1 MAVLSGNNLL
11 PLMYYSFRPES
22 VHLWTLFCKYN
33 GIPRCTK
40 SNYGLCRPAE
50 RDVPNA
56 QAQTDEIM
64 GTP

>member
-1 MAVLSGNNLL
+1 
-11 PLMYYSFRPES
+11 MYYSFRPES